1 MVCNVIAVLSCLE
14 LRCFCKVFKCEL
26 VNELLWIL
34 MRVEIG
40 KYITID
46 DEACHGK
53 PIFKG
58 TRILVSNVIKLLA
71 AGDGAVLTEK

>member
-1 MVCNVIAVLSCLE
+1 
-14 LRCFCKVFKCEL
+14 
-26 VNELLWIL
+26 